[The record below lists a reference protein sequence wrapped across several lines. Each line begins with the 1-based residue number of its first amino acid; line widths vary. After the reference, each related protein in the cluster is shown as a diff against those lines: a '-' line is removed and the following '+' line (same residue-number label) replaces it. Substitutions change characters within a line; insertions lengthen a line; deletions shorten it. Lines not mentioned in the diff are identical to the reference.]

1 MEASLSQWRQYKQSA
16 ESGEFRM
23 DEQLGGALKK
33 RCDTPFLSGL
43 EKDLLRM
50 AGDLG
55 QLSGFGTLPSAEAL
69 RQKFQNKAVSDA
81 DSAVNQLMKHI
92 ELVSLM
98 RDTYALAIRKLTDQD
113 QANANGLNQTQV

>member
-1 MEASLSQWRQYKQSA
+1 M
-16 ESGEFRM
+16 
-23 DEQLGGALKK
+23 
-33 RCDTPFLSGL
+33 SGL

-55 QLSGFGTLPSAEAL
+55 HLSGFGTLPSAEAL